1 MSTTTSSLTK
11 FSVRPLEATPNTTVG
26 LQQSPDQKSG
36 APRVKRRG
44 SARRVGIA
52 VRLGHEDWVRLHD
65 LAVRERA
72 SLQGLIVAGLSE
84 LMKQRGLPPLSGQ

>member
-11 FSVRPLEATPNTTVG
+11 FSV
-26 LQQSPDQKSG
+26 KSG
-36 APRVKRRG
+36 QTSSVMTAPVPTPEQLVPVPSIKRRG
-44 SARRVGIA
+44 TGSRVGVA

-72 SLQGLIVAGLSE
+72 SLQGLIVTGLSE
-84 LMKQRGLPPLSGQ
+84 LMRKKGLPPLSGK

>member
-11 FSVRPLEATPNTTVG
+11 FSVRPLEATPNTTVA
-26 LQQSPDQKSG
+26 LQQSPDQSP
-36 APRVKRRG
+36 AVHSVKRRG